1 MNTMSTNTWRWL
13 LALTLLL
20 SLPVALGA
28 QETDAQA
35 QDEGDF
41 ETGDD
46 AILEDDFVEDEPEF
60 FDFDSP
66 EEIEELLSEEWRVL
80 AGEEQPEY
88 EPGNRRDPFLS
99 LIVDREGVAAESAR
113 PEGVPGLLI
122 EDIEVTGI
130 IKFGQQTVAQ
140 VRASD
145 RPVSYLV
152 HEGDRVYDGDV
163 VSIRE
168 DEVVFQ
174 QIVDDPAALRP
185 FRTVVKKLRP
195 EN

>member
-46 AILEDDFVEDEPEF
+46 TILEDDFVEDEPEF

-174 QIVDDPAALRP
+174 QIVDDEAALRP

-195 EN
+195 DN

>member
-1 MNTMSTNTWRWL
+1 MNTISTNTWRWL

-46 AILEDDFVEDEPEF
+46 TILEDDFVEDEPEF

-66 EEIEELLSEEWRVL
+66 EEIEELLSEEWRML

-152 HEGDRVYDGDV
+152 HEGDRLYDGDV

-174 QIVDDPAALRP
+174 QIVDDEAALRP

-195 EN
+195 DN